1 MQAPNQH
8 CLAQLRKWHRH
19 QFPSDNAVM
28 DSNSKIDDFWG
39 AVRPIIFVAQ
49 LFTLF
54 PVQGVFGRD
63 LQQIRFQ
70 WLHLRTL
77 YSLTFLV
84 LAALIIIAQINHTV
98 VSTANTSM
106 ITSVLYYILNFS
118 GSVCFLIIATK
129 WRNIML
135 NWKMYEEVF
144 LHKPYLMK
152 GRSLK
157 FKVRMVGGGILLLAF
172 VEDLLHMLSC
182 CRTIEVY
189 IERCDNS
196 SSFWETFYTREH
208 SKTFDYISYS
218 LPLALL
224 LEFVHK
230 VYLFVWTFM
239 DVFISVV
246 SIGLATRFEQ
256 LFHRIEH
263 LKGKM
268 LPESFWAEIRLD
280 YTKISNLVIY
290 MDGVLS
296 PMIMIT
302 SASNIFFITYQL
314 YMSVQLDASSMTTFY
329 YRFSLLFLILRTL
342 VMLLTSSRV
351 YVASRKP
358 LEILRAV
365 PMSSWTTSVQ
375 RFTNE
380 ILNIENALSGHKFF
394 FLKRGIILAMAG
406 TMITYEL
413 VMLSEVRHSDNTQF
427 CDGGHRLY

>member
-1 MQAPNQH
+1 M
-8 CLAQLRKWHRH
+8 
-19 QFPSDNAVM
+19 S
-28 DSNSKIDDFWG
+28 
-39 AVRPIIFVAQ
+39 
-49 LFTLF
+49 
-54 PVQGVFGRD
+54 
-63 LQQIRFQ
+63 
-70 WLHLRTL
+70 
-77 YSLTFLV
+77 
-84 LAALIIIAQINHTV
+84 
-98 VSTANTSM
+98 
-106 ITSVLYYILNFS
+106 ILS
-118 GSVCFLIIATK
+118 GSEVRILFSFVNLENVINPIDPIA
-129 WRNIML
+129 
-135 NWKMYEEVF
+135 
-144 LHKPYLMK
+144 
-152 GRSLK
+152 
-157 FKVRMVGGGILLLAF
+157 

-314 YMSVQLDASSMTTFY
+314 YMSVQ
-329 YRFSLLFLILRTL
+329 
-342 VMLLTSSRV
+342 
-351 YVASRKP
+351 
-358 LEILRAV
+358 
-365 PMSSWTTSVQ
+365 
-375 RFTNE
+375 
-380 ILNIENALSGHKFF
+380 
-394 FLKRGIILAMAG
+394 
-406 TMITYEL
+406 
-413 VMLSEVRHSDNTQF
+413 
-427 CDGGHRLY
+427 